1 MQQNQPTDSSSSGGT
16 ASTGLIDAAAA
27 PADAESR
34 ADDVLPDSLTDA
46 LEQAAESTLLALQS
60 GSTRCIVRG
69 AAPVASRMLVP
80 CVDRVFIRCRPPEG
94 H

>member
-1 MQQNQPTDSSSSGGT
+1 MQPDQPTDSSSSGGA

-27 PADAESR
+27 PADAEPR

-60 GSTRCIVRG
+60 GSTRCIVRS
-69 AAPVASRMLVP
+69 AAPGASCLKLPSLTQVFNS
-80 CVDRVFIRCRPPEG
+80 CVLP
-94 H
+94 